1 MKPRID
7 IMQVLMMPAISYRV
21 GNVDCWENI
30 DGITETEG
38 TINHNLGCGYC
49 GGGLRFEVCGPKAGM
64 VLNSKIIII

>member
-7 IMQVLMMPAISYRV
+7 IMQLLMMPAISYRV

-30 DGITETEG
+30 DWITETEG

-49 GGGLRFEVCGPKAGM
+49 GGGLRFEV
-64 VLNSKIIII
+64 